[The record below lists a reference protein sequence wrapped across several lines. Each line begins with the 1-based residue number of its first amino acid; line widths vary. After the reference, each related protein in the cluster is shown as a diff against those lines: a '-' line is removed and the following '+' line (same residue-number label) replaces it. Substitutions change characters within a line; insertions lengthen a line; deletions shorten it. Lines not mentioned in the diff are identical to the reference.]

1 MKFSIV
7 SCHFKILG
15 FLTGTFLLADQR
27 KPTDDS
33 LLVVQIKVGP
43 SEEGMLIRVFVA
55 DKNSL
60 IVMFFRKCP
69 LSA

>member
-1 MKFSIV
+1 MKFSII

-15 FLTGTFLLADQR
+15 FPTGTVLLADQR
-27 KPTDDS
+27 KATDDS

-60 IVMFFRKCP
+60 IVMFF
-69 LSA
+69 